1 MSNFS
6 SLLASISGGTSVGG
20 KKGTTGINIKAGQD
34 LSALNKLISSLGDV
48 SGELGKEFVELE
60 TSRGK
65 GQTAGSIIGGLL
77 GFTLSGGQPWAA
89 AAGAGFGGY
98 GGGHLA
104 TRKDVSDIMR
114 QKREKERL
122 LANVKDTWFHSSK
135 REGTQKTGRDID
147 RYISS
152 ANTQLKD
159 RLFKNALLD
168 AAGAF
173 IGAGKF
179 NKWDPKGTGS
189 TFGDFIRKTDAEGDK
204 LGVFGGIKEYFKDAT
219 SKASAEVVPVG
230 LSNIKVDPST
240 SNKYMGSGSFFDI
253 AGGPI
258 SGRGTGRGILPG
270 AMTLADIVGY
280 DPTKHILPTP
290 RKKPQF
296 GSILNEEENLLS
308 DIFSGQGIIK
318 R

>member
-1 MSNFS
+1 MVNFGTQNLQEYNMSNFS
-6 SLLASISGGTSVGG
+6 SLLAYISGGTSVGC

-168 AAGAF
+168 TAGAF
-173 IGAGKF
+173 LGASKF
-179 NKWDPKGTGS
+179 GKWDPKGIGS
-189 TFGDFIRKTDAEGDK
+189 SYGDFMRSTDPEGNP
-204 LGVFGGIKEYFKDAT
+204 LGVFGGMKAYSTAAG
-219 SKASAEVVPVG
+219 SKAKMLAEASAAAASAVSAPKAVG
-230 LSNIKVDPST
+230 KPLSSLLDLGQSYNVNYADAREAWEE
-240 SNKYMGSGSFFDI
+240 MGFDDKGNRLLSI
-253 AGGPI
+253 
-258 SGRGTGRGILPG
+258 TDFYKQMNLPG
-270 AMTLADIVGY
+270 QG
-280 DPTKHILPTP
+280 
-290 RKKPQF
+290 F
-296 GSILNEEENLLS
+296 GEWFDAS
-308 DIFSGQGIIK
+308 K
-318 R
+318 

>member
-6 SLLASISGGTSVGG
+6 SLLASIKGGTSVGG
-20 KKGTTGINIKAGQD
+20 KKGSTGIITKAAQD
-34 LSALNKLISSLGDV
+34 LSSIQKLISSLGDV

-60 TSRGK
+60 TSRGR
-65 GQTAGSIIGGLL
+65 GQTIGSLL
-77 GFTLSGGQPWAA
+77 GGGAAFILSGGNPWAT

-98 GGGHLA
+98 GGGHIA

-179 NKWDPKGTGS
+179 NKWDPKGIGS
-189 TFGDFIRKTDAEGDK
+189 SYGDFMRSTDPEGDK

-219 SKASAEVVPVG
+219 PKAAAEVVPVG

>member
-1 MSNFS
+1 MVNFGTQNLQEYNMSNFS
-6 SLLASISGGTSVGG
+6 SLLASIKGGTSVGG
-20 KKGTTGINIKAGQD
+20 KKGSTGIITKASQD
-34 LSALNKLISSLGDV
+34 LSSIQKLISSLGDV

-65 GQTAGSIIGGLL
+65 GQTLGSLLTGGAAFL
-77 GFTLSGGQPWAA
+77 LSGGNPWAT
-89 AAGAGFGGY
+89 AAGAGLGGY
-98 GGGHLA
+98 AGGHIA

-179 NKWDPKGTGS
+179 NKWDPKGIGS
-189 TFGDFIRKTDAEGDK
+189 SYGDFMRSTDPEGNP
-204 LGVFGGIKEYFKDAT
+204 LGVFGGMKAYSTAAG
-219 SKASAEVVPVG
+219 SKAKMLAEASAAAASAVSAPKAVG
-230 LSNIKVDPST
+230 KPLSSLLDLGQSYNVNYADAREAWEE
-240 SNKYMGSGSFFDI
+240 MGFDDKGNRLLSI
-253 AGGPI
+253 
-258 SGRGTGRGILPG
+258 TDFYKQMNLPG
-270 AMTLADIVGY
+270 QG
-280 DPTKHILPTP
+280 
-290 RKKPQF
+290 F
-296 GSILNEEENLLS
+296 GEWFDAS
-308 DIFSGQGIIK
+308 K
-318 R
+318 

>member
-6 SLLASISGGTSVGG
+6 SLLAYISGGTSVGC
-20 KKGTTGINIKAGQD
+20 KKGTTRINIKAGQD

-168 AAGAF
+168 TAGAF
-173 IGAGKF
+173 LGASKF
-179 NKWDPKGTGS
+179 GKWDPKGIGS
-189 TFGDFIRKTDAEGDK
+189 SYGDFMRSTDPEGNP
-204 LGVFGGIKEYFKDAT
+204 LGVFGGMKAYSTAAG
-219 SKASAEVVPVG
+219 SKAKMLAEASAAAASAVSAPKAVG
-230 LSNIKVDPST
+230 KPLSSLLDLGQSYNVNYADAREAWEE
-240 SNKYMGSGSFFDI
+240 MGFDDKGNRLLSI
-253 AGGPI
+253 
-258 SGRGTGRGILPG
+258 TDFYKQMNLPG
-270 AMTLADIVGY
+270 QG
-280 DPTKHILPTP
+280 
-290 RKKPQF
+290 F
-296 GSILNEEENLLS
+296 GEWFDAS
-308 DIFSGQGIIK
+308 K
-318 R
+318 